1 MSLPRDPVMLLSY
14 VNTCLRDKYPSL
26 SAFCEEE
33 GASREEIT
41 QKLAAVGYEYDPE
54 KNKFV

>member
-1 MSLPRDPVMLLSY
+1 MLLSY